1 MKSKH
6 LLSIIIA
13 LPLFF
18 MSCKKNTIDT
28 PDEDLLVCTSI
39 FVTESVTISGT
50 VLDDFYSLSLST
62 GDTLRLEDYN
72 SKDQYYPILD
82 DSSIP
87 QTKNI
92 EERIDFVALRG
103 DQILK
108 TPYTFTSDGCHIV
121 KTSGLEV
128 INF

>member
-6 LLSIIIA
+6 LLFIITA

-18 MSCKKNTIDT
+18 MSCKKTT
-28 PDEDLLVCTSI
+28 TGTTDEDLQVCTLI
-39 FVTESVTISGT
+39 FVTESVTVSGT
-50 VLDDFYSLSLST
+50 VLDDFYSLRLST

-72 SKDQYYPILD
+72 SEDQYYPILD

-92 EERIDFVALRG
+92 EERIDFIALHG

>member
-1 MKSKH
+1 MSK
-6 LLSIIIA
+6 LLSIT
-13 LPLFF
+13 LQ
-18 MSCKKNTIDT
+18 
-28 PDEDLLVCTSI
+28 
-39 FVTESVTISGT
+39 

-121 KTSGLEV
+121 ETSGLEV
-128 INF
+128 IDF

>member
-18 MSCKKNTIDT
+18 MSCKKNTTDT
-28 PDEDLLVCTSI
+28 PDEDLLVCTLI

-72 SKDQYYPILD
+72 SKDQCYRILD
-82 DSSIP
+82 DSSVP
-87 QTKNI
+87 QTKDI
-92 EERIDFVALRG
+92 EERSDFVSLRG
-103 DQILK
+103 NQILK

-128 INF
+128 IDF

>member
-6 LLSIIIA
+6 LLFIIIA
-13 LPLFF
+13 LPLYF
-18 MSCKKNTIDT
+18 MSCKKTPTDT
-28 PDEDLLVCTSI
+28 PDEDLLVCTLI
-39 FVTESVTISGT
+39 FVTESVTVSGT
-50 VLDDFYSLSLST
+50 VLDDFYSLRLST

-121 KTSGLEV
+121 KKSGLEV

>member
-6 LLSIIIA
+6 LLFIIIA

-18 MSCKKNTIDT
+18 MSCKKTT
-28 PDEDLLVCTSI
+28 TGTTDEDLQVCTLI
-39 FVTESVTISGT
+39 FVTESVTVSGT
-50 VLDDFYSLSLST
+50 VLDDFYSLRLST

-72 SKDQYYPILD
+72 SEDQYYPILD

-92 EERIDFVALRG
+92 EERIDFIALHG

>member
-1 MKSKH
+1 
-6 LLSIIIA
+6 
-13 LPLFF
+13 
-18 MSCKKNTIDT
+18 MSCKKTPADT
-28 PDEDLLVCTSI
+28 PDGDLMACTLI
-39 FVTESVTISGT
+39 FVTEIVAVSVT
-50 VLDDFYSLSLST
+50 VLDDFYSIRLST

-92 EERIDFVALRG
+92 EECIDFVALRE

>member
-6 LLSIIIA
+6 LLFIIIA

-18 MSCKKNTIDT
+18 MSCKKNPTNT
-28 PDEDLLVCTSI
+28 PDEDLLVCTLI
-39 FVTESVTISGT
+39 FVTESVTVSGT
-50 VLDDFYSLSLST
+50 VLDDFYSLRLST

-82 DSSIP
+82 DNSIP

>member
-1 MKSKH
+1 
-6 LLSIIIA
+6 
-13 LPLFF
+13 
-18 MSCKKNTIDT
+18 MSCKKNTTDT

-92 EERIDFVALRG
+92 EVRIDFVALRG

>member
-1 MKSKH
+1 MQ
-6 LLSIIIA
+6 
-13 LPLFF
+13 
-18 MSCKKNTIDT
+18 CKKNTTDT
-28 PDEDLLVCTSI
+28 PDEDLLVCTLI

-50 VLDDFYSLSLST
+50 VLVDFYSLRLST

-92 EERIDFVALRG
+92 EECIDFVALRG

>member
-1 MKSKH
+1 
-6 LLSIIIA
+6 
-13 LPLFF
+13 
-18 MSCKKNTIDT
+18 MSCKKTT
-28 PDEDLLVCTSI
+28 TGTTDEDLQVCTLI
-39 FVTESVTISGT
+39 FVTESVTVSGT
-50 VLDDFYSLSLST
+50 VLDDFYSLRLST

-72 SKDQYYPILD
+72 SEDQYYPILD

-92 EERIDFVALRG
+92 EERIDFIALHG